1 MDDTTKTSSVQPD
14 DLATLLQRLEDLQTG
29 VRRWGDPGQHL
40 RLAATKTSSLQPDDL
55 ATLLQRLEDLQSDV
69 DRLAIALANVIV
81 GCTSIG
87 LRDGGSGDP
96 YVDRCPFCGGDD
108 PRCQNHGQNSQ
119 TRGGQS

>member
-1 MDDTTKTSSVQPD
+1 MDDTTAPPSVQPD
-14 DLATLLQRLEDLQTG
+14 AATLHLAMAICDVRQDIGTLLQRLENLQSDG
-29 VRRWGDPGQHL
+29 
-40 RLAATKTSSLQPDDL
+40 RLLTE
-55 ATLLQRLEDLQSDV
+55 RVENLQSDV
-69 DRLAIALANVIV
+69 DRLAIGLANVI
-81 GCTSIG
+81 IG